1 MTAAIQTLRRHGV
14 SLAVLLGMALAWQAL
29 SMIYRAEALPGEP
42 MVPGWQIVF
51 TRTLV
56 SLSDYWRGGLGVKAV
71 ADGAKPSAIGG
82 VLSIL
87 DASLDTIVRLY
98 TGLAIGA
105 LFGGLCGLAV
115 SWSNWSRRLVALP
128 LHLIRTL
135 PLLAMVPLFQL
146 WFGTYFVGKVIFI
159 AYGVGVISSSALQMP
174 WAMCRR
180 STSTTPWHWERRD
193 CGFIARSSCRQFF
206 RNCAR
211 QSCSASGPVG
221 RQRWGQNTFGAQSG
235 LGYIIVYS
243 EQFAYLDR
251 MFLIALVIVVYACV
265 SYAIFNHIVLK
276 WLALWMPGTARILSS
291 AEAVSM
297 RLTRRSWLR
306 LLGSAPRRPTYTEP
320 EEAGMVRGRLYGNT
334 NIPGCWKN
342 LKNGPQTAATT
353 FCWTC
358 TRSCFAWPASNP
370 RRRCH
375 QDHQP
380 G

>member
-14 SLAVLLGMALAWQAL
+14 SLAVLFGMAVAWQAL

-71 ADGAKPSAIGG
+71 ADGAEPSAIGG

-105 LFGGLCGLAV
+105 LFGGACGLAV

-128 LHLIRTL
+128 LHLVRTL

-146 WFGTYFVGKVIFI
+146 WFGTYFVGKIIFI
-159 AYGVGVISSSALQMP
+159 AYGVGVIFFVGVANAVRNVPEIYIDNALALGATRLRLYRTVILP
-174 WAMCRR
+174 AIFPELR
-180 STSTTPWHWERRD
+180 STVLLSLGTGWAATLGAEYL
-193 CGFIARSSCRQFF
+193 
-206 RNCAR
+206 
-211 QSCSASGPVG
+211 
-221 RQRWGQNTFGAQSG
+221 GAQSG

-251 MFLIALVIVVYACV
+251 MFLVALVIVAYACL
-265 SYAIFNHIVLK
+265 SYAVFNRIALKALAWMPRGSSDIVL
-276 WLALWMPGTARILSS
+276 G
-291 AEAVSM
+291 
-297 RLTRRSWLR
+297 
-306 LLGSAPRRPTYTEP
+306 
-320 EEAGMVRGRLYGNT
+320 
-334 NIPGCWKN
+334 
-342 LKNGPQTAATT
+342 
-353 FCWTC
+353 
-358 TRSCFAWPASNP
+358 
-370 RRRCH
+370 
-375 QDHQP
+375 
-380 G
+380 